1 LVIDCKIAVIHY
13 EYWPV
18 TGRILSIR
26 SSSTSLHFY
35 DLHGDGVKIQVF
47 AELRCSGLNETE
59 YGKLHAGIKRGDI
72 VGIEGF
78 PGKSK
83 TGELSIFPSSIEVLS
98 YCLHMLPKGQASAA
112 NAAGKSQHAKHKES
126 VVPEAWRP
134 GVPRN
139 LDRYILKDQVN
150 RSAYDPGVSRYFYD
164 SLPRTLGRILYEK
177 LGADELSRE

>member
-112 NAAGKSQHAKHKES
+112 NAAGKSQVHIWDE
-126 VVPEAWRP
+126 VPGFVA
-134 GVPRN
+134 
-139 LDRYILKDQVN
+139 
-150 RSAYDPGVSRYFYD
+150 
-164 SLPRTLGRILYEK
+164 
-177 LGADELSRE
+177 